1 VSGVLLENMVK
12 TVKRSHN
19 WLSHSKNLDLF
30 LLAGCSCLL
39 TLLYHPVAEAFS
51 GSESIVKGTN
61 SVAAIAIV
69 ETKSRQSSAIQLTL
83 PERKL
88 DPSQDAEAEQ
98 S

>member
-1 VSGVLLENMVK
+1 MVK

-19 WLSHSKNLDLF
+19 WLSRSKNLDLF

-39 TLLYHPVAEAFS
+39 TLIYQPVGEAFS
-51 GSESIVKGTN
+51 SSGAIVKGTT
-61 SVAAIAIV
+61 SVATTAIV
-69 ETKSRQSSAIQLTL
+69 ETKSRGSSAIQLTL

-88 DPSQDAEAEQ
+88 DPSQDAEADQ

>member
-1 VSGVLLENMVK
+1 MGT

-19 WLSHSKNLDLF
+19 WLSRSKNLDLF

-39 TLLYHPVAEAFS
+39 TLLYHPVGEAFA
-51 GSESIVKGTN
+51 GSEAIVKGTT
-61 SVAAIAIV
+61 SVATTAIV
-69 ETKSRQSSAIQLTL
+69 ETKLRHSSAIQLTL

-98 S
+98 G

>member
-1 VSGVLLENMVK
+1 MVK

-19 WLSHSKNLDLF
+19 SLLRSKNLDLF

-39 TLLYHPVAEAFS
+39 TLIYHPVAEAFS
-51 GSESIVKGTN
+51 GSEAIVKGT
-61 SVAAIAIV
+61 STAATTAIV
-69 ETKSRQSSAIQLTL
+69 ETKSRHSSAIQLTL

-88 DPSQDAEAEQ
+88 DPSQDAETDQ